1 MIQFFD
7 KIKAKTHT
15 IAISKPDCHIFGLRK
30 LNFKFFYALSNDG
43 FVSRKRGKCLDSLV
57 AEFSVV
63 SKKKILQIDRM
74 FEIDIKFSLI
84 FFYNFDIFYSKRF
97 N

>member
-15 IAISKPDCHIFGLRK
+15 IAISKSDCHIFGLRK

-43 FVSRKRGKCLDSLV
+43 FVSRKRGKCLDSLA

-63 SKKKILQIDRM
+63 SKKKYCRLIECLKLIL
-74 FEIDIKFSLI
+74 IKFSLI
-84 FFYNFDIFYSKRF
+84 FL
-97 N
+97 